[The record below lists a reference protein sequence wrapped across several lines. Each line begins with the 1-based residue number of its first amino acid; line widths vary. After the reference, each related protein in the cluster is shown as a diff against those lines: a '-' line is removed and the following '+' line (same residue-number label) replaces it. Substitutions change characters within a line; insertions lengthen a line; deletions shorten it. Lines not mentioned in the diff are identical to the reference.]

1 MKDNMPFLLI
11 VLDGL
16 GDHAYAELRGKTP
29 LEAARQ
35 SNIAKLKAKGAQ
47 GLMDPISPGVPP
59 SSDTSHLTIFGYD
72 LKTEYF
78 GRGPIEASGEGVEL
92 KEGEIAFRTNMATVE
107 LGEDK
112 ATVVDRRAG
121 RISSRETSELAKVL
135 NEAIPEIDGAAF
147 RLVPLAEHRLAM
159 IVSGQGLSYQ
169 VTDND
174 PHADGKPLLKCQP
187 VEEAG
192 DVKGASRLAGLV
204 NRYEVKAIEALS
216 KAEVNLK
223 RKRSGLPQA
232 NAILVRGAGVAKRLT
247 PFEEKHGMSACA
259 IAGGALYKGV
269 AKTVGMTL
277 IEVPGAN
284 GMPDT
289 NLKGKVEASAK
300 ALDRY
305 DFVFMHVKATDN
317 FAHKG
322 DPAGKSGFIS
332 LFNDNL
338 SYLTEAH
345 AGSATV
351 MITGDHTTPC
361 DRGMHTGEP
370 VPVLLSGPSIR
381 TDETK
386 LFSEREATTGAL
398 GRISG
403 ASLVQIAQDST
414 ERTVELGTRPSPRA
428 LSYLPKDLVP
438 LRITDFR

>member
-11 VLDGL
+11 LLDGL
-16 GDHAYAELRGKTP
+16 GDHAYAGLGGRTP

-35 SNIAKLKAKGAQ
+35 VNIAKLKGSGAQ

-78 GRGPIEASGEGVEL
+78 GRGPIEALGEGVDL
-92 KEGEIAFRTNMATVE
+92 KEGEIAFRANMATVE
-107 LGEDK
+107 LREDE

-121 RISSRETSELAKVL
+121 RISSQETSELAKIL
-135 NEAIPEIDGAAF
+135 NEAIPEVDGSMF
-147 RLVPLAEHRLAM
+147 RLVPLTEHRLALV
-159 IVSGQGLSYQ
+159 ISGKGLSYQ

-174 PHADGKPLLKCQP
+174 PHLDGRPLLKCQP
-187 VEEAG
+187 LEEARNT
-192 DVKGASRLAGLV
+192 KGASRLANLV
-204 NRYEVKAIEALS
+204 NKYEIKAMRTLRD
-216 KAEVNLK
+216 AEVNVK
-223 RKRSGLPQA
+223 RGHSGLPQA
-232 NAILVRGAGVAKRLT
+232 NALLVRGAGVAKRLT
-247 PFEEKHGMSACA
+247 SFEQKHGMSACA

-269 AKTVGMTL
+269 AKAVGMKL

-289 NLKGKVEASAK
+289 NLKGKVEASTK
-300 ALDRY
+300 ALDKY
-305 DFVFMHVKATDN
+305 DFVFMHVKATDY

-322 DPAGKSGFIS
+322 DPIGKSGFIS
-332 LFNDNL
+332 TFDDNL
-338 SYLTEAH
+338 SYLIEAH
-345 AGSATV
+345 VTSATV
-351 MITGDHTTPC
+351 MVTGDHTTPC

-386 LFSEREATTGAL
+386 LFSEREAATGSL
-398 GRISG
+398 GRING
-403 ASLVQIAQDST
+403 ASVVQIAQDST
-414 ERTVELGTRPSPRA
+414 ERTVELGTRPSPKA

-438 LRITDFR
+438 LRVTGLR

>member
-1 MKDNMPFLLI
+1 MKGNMPFLLI

-16 GDHAYAELRGKTP
+16 GDHAYSELRGRTP

-35 SNIAKLKAKGAQ
+35 SSIAKFKAKGAQ
-47 GLMDPISPGVPP
+47 GLMDPIFPGVPP

-92 KEGEIAFRTNMATVE
+92 KEGEIAFRANMATVE
-107 LGEDK
+107 LREDK
-112 ATVVDRRAG
+112 ATVIDRRAG
-121 RISSRETSELAKVL
+121 RISSQETSELARIL
-135 NEAIPEIDGAAF
+135 NEAIQEIDGSTF
-147 RLVPLAEHRLAM
+147 KLVPLAEHRLAM
-159 IVSGQGLSYQ
+159 IISGQGLSYQ

-174 PHADGKPLLKCQP
+174 PHADGRPLLKCQP
-187 VEEAG
+187 LEEAEN
-192 DVKGASRLAGLV
+192 VKGASKLADLV
-204 NRYEVKAIEALS
+204 NKYEIKAIGALRE
-216 KAEVNLK
+216 AEVNLRR
-223 RKRSGLPQA
+223 RKSGLPQA

-247 PFEEKHGMSACA
+247 TFEQKHGMSACA

-269 AKTVGMTL
+269 AKAVGMKL

-284 GMPDT
+284 GMPNT
-289 NLKGKVEASAK
+289 NLKGKVEASTK
-300 ALDRY
+300 ALDKY

-317 FAHKG
+317 FSHKG
-322 DPAGKSGFIS
+322 DPIGKSGFIS
-332 LFNDNL
+332 LFDDSL
-338 SYLTEAH
+338 SYLIEA
-345 AGSATV
+345 GSRSATV

-381 TDETK
+381 IDETK
-386 LFSEREATTGAL
+386 LFSEREAATGSL

-403 ASLVQIAQDST
+403 ASVVQIAQDST
-414 ERTVELGTRPSPRA
+414 ERTVELGTRPSPKA

-438 LRITDFR
+438 LKMTDFR